1 MCIRDSGGTV
11 EAQKGTGRLEP
22 FSGRRTSKNG
32 GLWISFFLGGNG
44 SVKIH
49 IFSTALPVGT
59 GGGQVFSR
67 KADA

>member
-1 MCIRDSGGTV
+1 
-11 EAQKGTGRLEP
+11 LEP

-59 GGGQVFSR
+59 GGGQEFSR

>member
-1 MCIRDSGGTV
+1 V
-11 EAQKGTGRLEP
+11 EAQKGTGCLEP
-22 FSGRRTSKNG
+22 FSGRRTSKTG

-44 SVKIH
+44 SVKIY